1 MTSMNEYEIK
11 SLKMVLMMKSIDFIL
26 TNLNKTQINKKS
38 HSFKIIA
45 NMGAEI
51 LAILRTLKK

>member
-1 MTSMNEYEIK
+1 MNEYEIK